1 MSEGL
6 ILRRFSLFS
15 SMSTLSTTSR
25 RAGASRTDP
34 NRDRIDLPGVA
45 PVARRSPKA
54 PQMELPEPGVVRP
67 FLRRWVTAAML
78 LAGAVL
84 ATLYI
89 SNAIA
94 VNDLLAS
101 IASLEH
107 DRDVA
112 RGENEKLRAEL
123 LKLMAVER
131 VTSIASGQLGM
142 VQPIQP
148 PQSILPD
155 ARSEASAR
163 DSATVR

>member
-25 RAGASRTDP
+25 RAGASRTGGSAA
-34 NRDRIDLPGVA
+34 DLPGVA

-155 ARSEASAR
+155 ARSEGSAR

>member
-1 MSEGL
+1 
-6 ILRRFSLFS
+6 
-15 SMSTLSTTSR
+15 
-25 RAGASRTDP
+25 
-34 NRDRIDLPGVA
+34 
-45 PVARRSPKA
+45 
-54 PQMELPEPGVVRP
+54 
-67 FLRRWVTAAML
+67 ML

-94 VNDLLAS
+94 VNDLMAN

-107 DRDVA
+107 DRDLA

-148 PQSILPD
+148 PQSIAPD

-163 DSATVR
+163 DSATVQ